1 MEPLRVGFFLDGYTL
16 KKVNEY
22 YRNPPVP
29 FTSGFQEPE
38 VVGADAVAQ
47 VF

>member
-22 YRNPPVP
+22 YRNHHRFRSQLDFRSLKSWV
-29 FTSGFQEPE
+29 
-38 VVGADAVAQ
+38 
-47 VF
+47 